1 MALSPEMAELIA
13 QASTEL
19 ARLKRG
25 ARSLFNPRNTLVMR
39 YNAEERALEAVDT
52 LQELLPAIAAEL
64 SAEAGSADAD
74 DD

>member
-1 MALSPEMAELIA
+1 MALSPEIAELIA

-25 ARSLFNPRNTLVMR
+25 ARSLFNPRNPLVMR

-52 LQELLPAIAAEL
+52 LQDLLPAIAAEL
-64 SAEAGSADAD
+64 SAEAASADD
-74 DD
+74 